1 MHAPANRYTFYPGY
15 RRAILAIAISGLTSF
30 LTRPAAATVCITS
43 CLPYECGFEV
53 ANVRCAVVPA
63 NYQLEVAVDCSD
75 AIGIDALPILVLE
88 DGTALASEWRPRD
101 RLWGTPEYWFSAI
114 QQSRNFYVR
123 VGPTLPANAIVRVVH
138 RVPERCT
145 IASIRACSSS
155 ARVACVEGTAS
166 CCGAFDAARIP
177 FAADGVLSV
186 GFARATSSGGGGSGG
201 VDPLGANLYEY
212 SRFRTAEA
220 DHVAPPAL
228 SVQLE
233 CELDETVPTRP
244 LAIIHSKLSTPSG
257 ETPDLTDVVEA
268 AIFAQSPQALTP
280 REEVVYRAPVC
291 APGSPPSSPFE
302 LSGQYFT
309 SLNTGFHVPTTSS
322 QWTYFVRTYDAA
334 GNVSQ
339 GPPTTL
345 TIPDGCTHGFTPRKQ
360 MLPMRLC
367 STPASPGACE
377 AVIASAGA
385 AGASNAQ
392 GAAASPSSPSGSP
405 LNSGGRPNL
414 DAVCSPPNISPPYTP
429 LILGEAD
436 PIPASGG
443 AATSVYAPRHTNSS
457 TCSLSVSS
465 NGSGPWIMAGLA
477 LVAATIRRRT

>member
-1 MHAPANRYTFYPGY
+1 MHASANRYTFYPGY
-15 RRAILAIAISGLTSF
+15 RRVSLVIATFGLTSLF
-30 LTRPAAATVCITS
+30 TLPAAATVCITS

-53 ANVRCAVVPA
+53 ANVRCAVLPA

-75 AIGIDALPILVLE
+75 AIGIGALPVLVLE
-88 DGTALASEWRPRD
+88 DDTALASEWRPRD

-114 QQSRNFYVR
+114 QQPRNFYVR

-145 IASIRACSSS
+145 IASIRACNSS
-155 ARVACVEGTAS
+155 ARVACAEGTAS

-186 GFARATSSGGGGSGG
+186 GSARATSSGGGSGSAG
-201 VDPLGANLYEY
+201 VDPLGAHMYEY
-212 SRFRTAEA
+212 SRFRTAAA

-268 AIFAQSPQALTP
+268 AIFTQGPRALTP

-291 APGSPPSSPFE
+291 GPGSPPSSPFE

-309 SLNTGFHVPTTSS
+309 SLITGFHVPTTSS

-334 GNVSQ
+334 GNVSE

-360 MLPMRLC
+360 TLPMRLC
-367 STPASPGACE
+367 STLASPGACE
-377 AVIASAGA
+377 AGIVLAGA
-385 AGASNAQ
+385 AGAPNAQ
-392 GAAASPSSPSGSP
+392 GDVETDVENLVIYQTALATHAKRDEQLRTLGS
-405 LNSGGRPNL
+405 LLGK
-414 DAVCSPPNISPPYTP
+414 
-429 LILGEAD
+429 ILK
-436 PIPASGG
+436 
-443 AATSVYAPRHTNSS
+443 
-457 TCSLSVSS
+457 
-465 NGSGPWIMAGLA
+465 
-477 LVAATIRRRT
+477 